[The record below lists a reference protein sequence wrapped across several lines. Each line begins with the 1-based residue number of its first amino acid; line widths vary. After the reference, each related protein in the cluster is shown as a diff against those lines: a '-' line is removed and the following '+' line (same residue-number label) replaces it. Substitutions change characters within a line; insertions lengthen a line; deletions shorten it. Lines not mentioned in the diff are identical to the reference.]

1 MQRKTN
7 IKKTIGY
14 CGKKFKYVMTLTD
27 DEFSTYYSVEN
38 GYVVKHGLGI
48 HHIYKYAGA
57 K

>member
-1 MQRKTN
+1 MERKTN

-14 CGKKFKYVMTLTD
+14 CGKRFKYVMTLTD